1 MTEGQ
6 VKQRCV
12 ANLEIIHICRD
23 SHAQLCDLS
32 GVGPIKGKLEQSK
45 AFSPESKT
53 NWGGKGHGESGVF
66 NCPQKTR
73 GFLVFIKSF
82 LTYRKHRIGN
92 IE

>member
-53 NWGGKGHGESGVF
+53 NWGGKVMESQGCLIAHKKPGVSL
-66 NCPQKTR
+66 
-73 GFLVFIKSF
+73 FLLNLS
-82 LTYRKHRIGN
+82 
-92 IE
+92 